1 MSSIGHRLPK
11 LRKKEPAKTPVKWDK
26 KSTYACL
33 MLIIIMGVIIVLY
46 TTDITSCFLKH
57 NDNWVKTSATIV
69 SVESIQGVD
78 QTPVGN
84 KLKNVAYK
92 VRYSYWVDT
101 ILYAKESTIGA
112 SKYNRSHPSDKQEK
126 NGTAEIYYKKSN
138 PEQAYL
144 ISVNSN

>member
-11 LRKKEPAKTPVKWDK
+11 LRKKEPPKTPVKWDK

-33 MLIIIMGVIIVLY
+33 MLIIIIGVIIVLY

-69 SVESIQGVD
+69 SVESIQGIN
-78 QTPVGN
+78 QTMTGN

-92 VRYSYWVDT
+92 IRYSYWVDT
-101 ILYAKESTIGA
+101 ILYVKESTISA
-112 SKYNRSHPSDKQEK
+112 SKYNRNLPSDKQEE
-126 NGTAEIYYKKSN
+126 NSTVEVYYKKSN
-138 PEQAYL
+138 PERSYL
-144 ISVNSN
+144 ISVSSN